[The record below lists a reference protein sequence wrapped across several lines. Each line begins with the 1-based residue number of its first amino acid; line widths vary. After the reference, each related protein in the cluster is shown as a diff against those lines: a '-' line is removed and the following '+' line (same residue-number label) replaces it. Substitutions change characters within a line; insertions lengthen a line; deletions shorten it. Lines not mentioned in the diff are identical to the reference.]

1 MLYFN
6 EIMVTGY
13 LYILIGLAIES
24 QARENLG
31 LGLLSLVTFT
41 FLFNITCL
49 VKKYLLRIYEW
60 VKDKLKKYNEGK

>member
-1 MLYFN
+1 
-6 EIMVTGY
+6 MVTGY